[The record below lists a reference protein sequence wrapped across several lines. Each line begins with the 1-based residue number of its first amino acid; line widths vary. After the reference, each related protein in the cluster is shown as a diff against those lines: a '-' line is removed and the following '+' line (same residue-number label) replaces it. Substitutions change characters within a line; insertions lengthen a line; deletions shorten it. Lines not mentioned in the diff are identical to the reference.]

1 MCHLG
6 LNTNYT
12 ETEPEAVVILPYK
25 SYNYLE
31 NQCPFELSNNKKS
44 TKNICKSEKEGFI
57 KTSNFKKEQL
67 LHNSVTCVK

>member
-25 SYNYLE
+25 SK
-31 NQCPFELSNNKKS
+31 LSNYKKS
-44 TKNICKSEKEGFI
+44 TKNICKSEKEVFI

-67 LHNSVTCVK
+67 LQTVLPVSNESFLQGG

>member
-1 MCHLG
+1 MSHLSRAAKRCTCHLS

-31 NQCPFELSNNKKS
+31 NQCPFELSNYKKS
-44 TKNICKSEKEGFI
+44 IKNI
-57 KTSNFKKEQL
+57 
-67 LHNSVTCVK
+67 V

>member
-6 LNTNYT
+6 LNTNNT

-25 SYNYLE
+25 HTTNWKTNVLLNY
-31 NQCPFELSNNKKS
+31 QII
-44 TKNICKSEKEGFI
+44 KNLPKISKSEKEVFI

-67 LHNSVTCVK
+67 LHNS